1 MKKMYLDVLIADDI
15 RSSIETGRYPEN
27 SRLPSENQ
35 LCEIYR
41 VQKMTIRSSLQIL
54 KDEGRIYSRKKSG
67 HYVQKQRIVKNLR
80 YFQSTTRL
88 VESLGMENESVLLE
102 IKKVPS
108 DKRISQRMNINIG
121 TDLFRV
127 KRLRKVDKMP
137 VALEWNYIIAEYFP
151 GLDTIDL
158 QRNSLYQLYEEK
170 YQVCVDR
177 AEMQLSVA
185 YASQD
190 EAELLDVNTGDAL
203 IKEEGRTFDYTNRF
217 IEFTE
222 NFMRIDRFR
231 FVK

>member
-1 MKKMYLDVLIADDI
+1 
-15 RSSIETGRYPEN
+15 
-27 SRLPSENQ
+27 
-35 LCEIYR
+35 
-41 VQKMTIRSSLQIL
+41 
-54 KDEGRIYSRKKSG
+54 
-67 HYVQKQRIVKNLR
+67 
-80 YFQSTTRL
+80 
-88 VESLGMENESVLLE
+88 MENESVLLE

-222 NFMRIDRFR
+222 NFMRIDRFQ